1 MRDDYAFDILG
12 PYNKKGETRANY
24 LQTAPRQRLR
34 FSEKVDED
42 LE

>member
-1 MRDDYAFDILG
+1 MHDYSFDILG
-12 PYNKKGETRANY
+12 PYNKKGETRDNY

-34 FSEKVDED
+34 FLEKVDKG